1 MFMKRMFT
9 YSLLNQTIGKK
20 LATESMKG
28 RVYEANLGD
37 LNDGY
42 EANKKI
48 KLIVEDDDG
57 KSKIALIN
65 FYG

>member
-48 KLIVEDDDG
+48 KLIVEDADG
-57 KSKIALIN
+57 
-65 FYG
+65 